1 MAYSNINRDKE
12 QAGWANLVKNSGL
25 AGFMLVIMYSSVSNI
40 WRQWLTVRNAQSR
53 NAVLKT
59 EIETIKARNRI
70 LEKQIEYATS
80 SAYINQKTREYLG
93 LGGPND
99 YWLKLPKDT
108 GSLNFGSEFNE
119 VTEVPIIWQWWSLFF
134 PKP

>member
-12 QAGWANLVKNSGL
+12 QAGWANLVKNAGL
-25 AGFMLVIMYSSVSNI
+25 VGFMLIIIWSSVTNLGQ
-40 WRQWLTVRNAQSR
+40 QWITLNEAR
-53 NAVLKT
+53 
-59 EIETIKARNRI
+59 ARNLKLNQEATKLIAQNKI

-99 YWLKLPKDT
+99 YWLKLPKDQDN
-108 GSLNFGSEFNE
+108 SSIKPEFNE
-119 VTEVPIIWQWWSLFF
+119 MTEVPIIWQWWNLFT
-134 PKP
+134 K